1 MESYPIGTKLVAEIN
16 KCPSCGCTKVR
27 SLFRGIN
34 SPLEFGCGLHVSA
47 MVRLNPNSISIRFIE
62 KVCGT
67 KEPTETISTKK
78 MREYIKQYGHN
89 KTADLLEVMKKEA
102 LMLNK
107 HTEDLEH
114 LVTTYGEELVL
125 DLIKNFNHK

>member
-1 MESYPIGTKLVAEIN
+1 MEGYPIGTKLVAEIN
-16 KCPSCGCTKVR
+16 KCPSCGCTEVR

-47 MVRLNPNSISIRFIE
+47 MVRPISIRFIE

-102 LMLNK
+102 IMLNK
-107 HTEDLEH
+107 HTEDLE
-114 LVTTYGEELVL
+114 LMVNTYGEALVL
-125 DLIKNFNHK
+125 DIIKQFNHK